1 MKKPVLILLLLAA
14 ISASGQ
20 NFPSDSAIWQEWY
33 YDIECL
39 NLPYCYE
46 YQYLLEGDTMYGN
59 KTYNKIYKII
69 HYFNFPYY
77 NLGYQGAVY
86 YDNAADKVYWRP
98 KNTLQD
104 TLLYDFNLSVG
115 DTLPVSYV
123 YDMNMYGVIRI
134 DSIDTIMSNN
144 HSIVRFHM
152 DNAGWGGEYILHGI
166 GSTTGFL
173 EPIYPFFESEN
184 HLSCFQNYTDSISYP
199 GPEYQDCDIF
209 TSVKEYPENSG
220 NITVYPNPAYEVLN
234 IDNATNSHVQLFSIT
249 GFLISESEISS
260 GHSELSLKGIPRGIY
275 YLRFRKGRGIEVI
288 KIVVNK

>member
-1 MKKPVLILLLLAA
+1 
-14 ISASGQ
+14 
-20 NFPSDSAIWQEWY
+20 
-33 YDIECL
+33 
-39 NLPYCYE
+39 
-46 YQYLLEGDTMYGN
+46 
-59 KTYNKIYKII
+59 
-69 HYFNFPYY
+69 
-77 NLGYQGAVY
+77 
-86 YDNAADKVYWRP
+86 
-98 KNTLQD
+98 
-104 TLLYDFNLSVG
+104 
-115 DTLPVSYV
+115 
-123 YDMNMYGVIRI
+123 
-134 DSIDTIMSNN
+134 
-144 HSIVRFHM
+144 M

-249 GFLISESEISS
+249 GLLISESEISS

-275 YLRFRKGRGIEVI
+275 YLRFGKGRGIEVI

>member
-1 MKKPVLILLLLAA
+1 MKIPVLILLLLTA
-14 ISASGQ
+14 ISAFGQ

-249 GFLISESEISS
+249 GLLISESEISS

-275 YLRFRKGRGIEVI
+275 YLRFGKGRGIEVI